1 MTISSTVKDVGKDE
15 QKAITGVKLT
25 EQQMRARRARS
36 IAIAL
41 SLGVL
46 VILFYIVTLVKG
58 PAVLM
63 RPL

>member
-1 MTISSTVKDVGKDE
+1 MTISATVNDVGKDE

-36 IAIAL
+36 IAIAI

-58 PAVLM
+58 PAVLT

>member
-1 MTISSTVKDVGKDE
+1 MTISSTVKDMGKDE
-15 QKAITGVKLT
+15 EKAITGVKLT

-36 IAIAL
+36 IAIAI

>member
-36 IAIAL
+36 IAIAI

>member
-1 MTISSTVKDVGKDE
+1 MDEKDDG
-15 QKAITGVKLT
+15 IILT
-25 EQQMRARRARS
+25 EAQKRSRRSRS

-41 SLGVL
+41 VLGAL

-58 PAVLM
+58 PAVLN

>member
-1 MTISSTVKDVGKDE
+1 MTISSTVNDVGKDE

-36 IAIAL
+36 IAIAI